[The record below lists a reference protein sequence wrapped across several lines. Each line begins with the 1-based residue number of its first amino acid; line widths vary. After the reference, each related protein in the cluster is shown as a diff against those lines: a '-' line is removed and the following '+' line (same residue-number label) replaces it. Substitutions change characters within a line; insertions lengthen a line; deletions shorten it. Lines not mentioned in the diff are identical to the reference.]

1 MKIHEKSNKI
11 NKKRL
16 IKYHW
21 VKQCAKYNRYY
32 SVEFGLSTVGSGK
45 SF

>member
-1 MKIHEKSNKI
+1 MKNQTNLI
-11 NKKRL
+11 KKRL

-32 SVEFGLSTVGSGK
+32 SVEFGLSTVGSRK